1 MTSTLDIAINGFIY
15 LFSNTIL
22 GSALLFMLLF
32 VFILAIFLLISKCS
46 LEQIMIF
53 ILIPLYSA
61 KDTLLTGFLGM
72 SFLIIVG
79 FIDAYILF
87 KNITS
92 FTR

>member
-1 MTSTLDIAINGFIY
+1 MTSIDVAINGFIY

-22 GSALLFMLLF
+22 GSSLLFMLLF
-32 VFILAIFLLISKCS
+32 IFILAIFLLISKSS

-61 KDTLLTGFLGM
+61 KDTLLTGLLGM
-72 SFLIIVG
+72 SFLAIVG

-87 KNITS
+87 KNISS